1 MNQNRGNDRR
11 KAAERI
17 CHDVQKHTMQVLVV
31 VVATVAVRMAV
42 VFIVVGATVAVVIAA
57 VAVVIVGVA
66 VTVIMAVPVIVSEGT
81 LAVAVRT
88 SEDATVGMVMKRK
101 QTDHIDDKAPARSAD
116 QIVLVHFRGVNKPL
130 HRLHHD

>member
-1 MNQNRGNDRR
+1 MNQNRGNDHR

-66 VTVIMAVPVIVSEGT
+66 GT
-81 LAVAVRT
+81 GCWRY
-88 SEDATVGMVMKRK
+88 G
-101 QTDHIDDKAPARSAD
+101 SAD
-116 QIVLVHFRGVNKPL
+116 VPQHLPKSVDAKKES
-130 HRLHHD
+130 